1 MVQVV
6 SIVEGDGEVQALPV
20 LLRRL
25 NFWLTPECST
35 TIHPPI
41 RVHRDRFIRK
51 AEEFTRILL
60 LASKKCL
67 DDGWI
72 LILLDA
78 DDDCPVQM
86 ANELLRR
93 AREVIPHRSVS
104 VVLANREFEAWFLAA
119 ARSLHGC
126 RGFTWDVD
134 RDALEG
140 SETVRNAKGRMAERM
155 GGAGYHETTDQPKFA
170 HTFDLDMA
178 VANSRSF
185 RKLCADWTSGIQR

>member
-6 SIVEGDGEVQALPV
+6 SIVEGDGEVQALPI

-25 NFWLTPECST
+25 NARLTPECVAN
-35 TIHPPI
+35 IHTPI

-51 AEEFTRILL
+51 PEEFTRILQ

-67 DDGWI
+67 DRGWI

-78 DDDCPVQM
+78 DDDCPVEM
-86 ANELLRR
+86 AEELLQR
-93 AREVIPHRSVS
+93 ARAVIPHRTVS

-126 RGFTWDVD
+126 RGFHWIGD
-134 RDALEG
+134 RDSLDG

-170 HTFDLDMA
+170 HAFDLDLA
-178 VANSRSF
+178 HANSRSF